1 MDLNRETP
9 QQTDIADYNVYLQ
22 LKQLQY
28 SNTDIAKHLSYSE
41 EDLGYLISRHTFR
54 NNLEYKLQ
62 ESEGEYFFNGTFYIT
77 QSVQNLLSPDEIFEI
92 YTFTQDLVKQHKGI
106 DYLQTFYS
114 VEHDCKLFFI
124 DQMNRPMVESKQYSI
139 EDNYCTL
146 MLASDY

>member
-1 MDLNRETP
+1 MDLFKETP
-9 QQTDIADYNVYLQ
+9 QQKDIADYNVYVQ
-22 LKQLQY
+22 LKELNCTNE
-28 SNTDIAKHLSYSE
+28 SIAEHLSCTKE
-41 EDLGYLISRHTFR
+41 ELGYLISRHTFR

-92 YTFTQDLVKQHKGI
+92 YMFTQDLVKQHKGI

-124 DQMNRPMVESKQYSI
+124 DQLNKSMLESNQYSKQ
-139 EDNYCTL
+139 DNYCTL

>member
-41 EDLGYLISRHTFR
+41 EDLGYLISRYTFR

-62 ESEGEYFFNGTFYIT
+62 EKEGEYFFNGKFYIT
-77 QSVQNLLSPDEIFEI
+77 QSAQNLLSPDEIFEI

-124 DQMNRPMVESKQYSI
+124 DQLNKPMVESKQYSI

-146 MLASDY
+146 MLVSDY